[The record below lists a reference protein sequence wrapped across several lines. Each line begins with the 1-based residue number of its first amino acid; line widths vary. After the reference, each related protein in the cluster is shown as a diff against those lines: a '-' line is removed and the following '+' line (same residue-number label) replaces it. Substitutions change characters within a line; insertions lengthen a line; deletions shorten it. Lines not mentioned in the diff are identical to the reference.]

1 MAGDVVL
8 IDYLVAAAL
17 AISGMLALLVLG
29 GDIIQMNTQAREYWQ
44 AKSALADFEA
54 RWQLSGSSM
63 PTGSFCGVSNDPWVT
78 DWCGSEQVK
87 TLPNVCV
94 FSHSDTSLVSMS
106 WGLEGCD
113 SAHLLSVSRGF

>member
-1 MAGDVVL
+1 MVGDVVL

-54 RWQLSGSSM
+54 RWQLSGSPM
-63 PTGSFCGVSNDPWVT
+63 PTGSFCEVSSDGWVT
-78 DWCGSEQVK
+78 DWCSSEQVE

-113 SAHLLSVSRGF
+113 AAQSLSVSRGF

>member
-1 MAGDVVL
+1 ML

-63 PTGSFCGVSNDPWVT
+63 PTGSFCEVSSDPWVT

>member
-1 MAGDVVL
+1 ML

-54 RWQLSGSSM
+54 RWQLSGSPM
-63 PTGSFCGVSNDPWVT
+63 PTGSFCEVSSDGWVT
-78 DWCGSEQVK
+78 DWCSSEQVE

-106 WGLEGCD
+106 WGLERFD
-113 SAHLLSVSRGF
+113 AAQSLSVSRGF

>member
-1 MAGDVVL
+1 ML

-44 AKSALADFEA
+44 ARSALADFEA
-54 RWQLSGSSM
+54 RWQLSGSLM
-63 PTGSFCGVSNDPWVT
+63 PTGRFCEVSSDSWVT
-78 DWCGSEQVK
+78 NWCSSEPVK

-106 WGLEGCD
+106 WGLKGCD
-113 SAHLLSVSRGF
+113 GAQSLSVSRGV

>member
-1 MAGDVVL
+1 VL

-29 GDIIQMNTQAREYWQ
+29 GDISQMNTQAREYWQ

-63 PTGSFCGVSNDPWVT
+63 PSGWFCEASSDSWVT
-78 DWCGSEQVK
+78 DWCRSEQVK

-106 WGLEGCD
+106 WGLKGCD
-113 SAHLLSVSRGF
+113 GAQSLSVSRGF